1 MNYAIILAG
10 GTGQRMRQSGMP
22 KQFLD
27 VYGKPIIIYTLEAFQ
42 ENALIDE
49 IIIPCNASWID
60 YLHNLV
66 DRYQITKAKYIVAGG
81 KDRNGSILA
90 GLHAVAPSLKEK
102 DVVVIHDGV
111 RPLIQQET
119 IDKNIEIA
127 KKHGNAM
134 TVRANI
140 ETVVVTE
147 DMSAKWDDFKDRTI
161 TYTLTAPQSFQATEL
176 LSVLK
181 TVEDLNN
188 DGEMPLLDVSLMYAR
203 LGKQVY
209 MVVEEG
215 NNLKITTPE
224 DYYYLKSYFE
234 LQESKHILGV

>member
-10 GTGQRMRQSGMP
+10 GTGDRMRQSGMP

-27 VYGKPIIIYTLEAFQ
+27 VYGKPIIIYTLEVFQ
-42 ENALIDE
+42 ENTSIDE
-49 IIIPCNASWID
+49 IIIPCNASWVKH
-60 YLHNLV
+60 LRHLV
-66 DRYQITKAKYIVAGG
+66 DRYQITKVKHIVAGG

-90 GLHAVAPSLKEK
+90 GLDALSDSLNEM
-102 DVVVIHDGV
+102 DIVVIHDGV
-111 RPLIQQET
+111 RPLIRQET
-119 IDKNIEIA
+119 IEKNIEVTR
-127 KKHGNAM
+127 KHGNAM
-134 TVRANI
+134 TVRASV

-147 DMSAKWDDFKDRTI
+147 GMSAKWDDFKNREI
-161 TYTLTAPQSFQATEL
+161 TYTLTSPQSFQALEL
-176 LSVLK
+176 LSVLRETK
-181 TVEDLNN
+181 VIKNN
-188 DGEMPLLDVSLMYAR
+188 DDMPLRDVSLMYAR

-209 MVVEEG
+209 LVLEEG

>member
-27 VYGKPIIIYTLEAFQ
+27 VYGKPIIIYTLEAFE
-42 ENALIDE
+42 ENPSIDA
-49 IIIPCNASWID
+49 IIIPCNASWVG
-60 YLHNLV
+60 YLRDLV
-66 DRYQITKAKYIVAGG
+66 ERYRITKAKYIVEGG

-90 GLHAVAPSLKEK
+90 GLDAVAGQLKDE
-102 DVVVIHDGV
+102 DVVIIHDGV

-119 IDKNIEIA
+119 IDKNIEVA
-127 KKHGNAM
+127 KNHGNAM

-140 ETVVVTE
+140 ETVVVTPE
-147 DMSAKWDDFKDRTI
+147 MSAKWEDFKNRNI
-161 TYTLTAPQSFQATEL
+161 TYTLTAPQSFQAGEL

-181 TVEDLNN
+181 EAEGLKD
-188 DGEMPLLDVSLMYAR
+188 DSDMPLLDVSLMYAR

-209 MVVEEG
+209 LVVEEG

-224 DYYYLKSYFE
+224 DYYYLKAYFE

>member
-1 MNYAIILAG
+1 MNYAVILAG

-42 ENALIDE
+42 ENDSIDE
-49 IIIPCNASWID
+49 IIVPCNAAWID

-66 DRYQITKAKYIVAGG
+66 ARYQITKVKHIVAGG

-90 GLHAVAPSLKEK
+90 GLHVVSDSLREE
-102 DVVVIHDGV
+102 DIIMIHDGV

-119 IDKNIEIA
+119 IDKNIEVT
-127 KKHGNAM
+127 KKYGNAM

-140 ETVVVTE
+140 ETVVVTGE
-147 DMSAKWDDFKDRTI
+147 TFAKWEDFKNRNI
-161 TYTLTAPQSFQATEL
+161 TYTLTAPQSFQAGEL
-176 LSVLK
+176 LSVLEEAETLK
-181 TVEDLNN
+181 D
-188 DGEMPLLDVSLMYAR
+188 DGGMPLLDVALIYAH
-203 LGKQVY
+203 LGKRVY

-234 LQESKHILGV
+234 LQESKRILGV

>member
-42 ENALIDE
+42 KNALIDE
-49 IIIPCNASWID
+49 IIIPCNANWID
-60 YLHNLV
+60 YLRNLV
-66 DRYQITKAKYIVAGG
+66 DRYQITKAKYIVEGG

-90 GLHAVAPSLKEK
+90 GLNAIAASLGEK
-102 DVVVIHDGV
+102 DIVVIHDGV

-127 KKHGNAM
+127 KKYGNAM

-147 DMSAKWDDFKDRTI
+147 EMSAKWDDFKNRDI
-161 TYTLTAPQSFQATEL
+161 TYTLTAPQSFQAAEL
-176 LSVLK
+176 LAVLK
-181 TVEDLNN
+181 EVDASKE

-203 LGKQVY
+203 LGKKVY

>member
-1 MNYAIILAG
+1 
-10 GTGQRMRQSGMP
+10 MRQSGMP

-49 IIIPCNASWID
+49 IIIPCNASWMD
-60 YLHNLV
+60 YLRSLI
-66 DRYQITKAKYIVAGG
+66 DRYQITKVKHIVAGG
-81 KDRNGSILA
+81 KDRNDSIWA
-90 GLHAVAPSLKEK
+90 GLNTVAALLGEQ
-102 DVVVIHDGV
+102 DIIVIHDGV

-147 DMSAKWDDFKDRTI
+147 EMSAKWDDFKNRNI
-161 TYTLTAPQSFQATEL
+161 TYTLTAPQSFQAAEL

-181 TVEDLNN
+181 EIEALKD
-188 DGEMPLLDVSLMYAR
+188 DSEIPLLDVSLMYAR
-203 LGKQVY
+203 LGKRVY
-209 MVVEEG
+209 MVIEEG

-234 LQESKHILGV
+234 LRESKHILGV

>member
-102 DVVVIHDGV
+102 DIVVIHDGV
-111 RPLIQQET
+111 KLYNQGT
-119 IDKNIEIA
+119 
-127 KKHGNAM
+127 M
-134 TVRANI
+134 TFYAHEN
-140 ETVVVTE
+140 
-147 DMSAKWDDFKDRTI
+147 
-161 TYTLTAPQSFQATEL
+161 
-176 LSVLK
+176 
-181 TVEDLNN
+181 VEN
-188 DGEMPLLDVSLMYAR
+188 
-203 LGKQVY
+203 
-209 MVVEEG
+209 
-215 NNLKITTPE
+215 
-224 DYYYLKSYFE
+224 
-234 LQESKHILGV
+234 LGVYIFSCSFTRALICGKIIINDVVSVQPQKEIEMKTTDINKVRYTNRWRIVYGICNN

>member
-42 ENALIDE
+42 RNALIDK
-49 IIIPCNASWID
+49 IIIPCNASWVT
-60 YLHNLV
+60 YLRNLV
-66 DRYQITKAKYIVAGG
+66 DRYQITKVKYIVEGG

-90 GLHAVAPSLKEK
+90 GLNAVTGSLSEN
-102 DVVVIHDGV
+102 DVIVIHDGV

-119 IDKNIEIA
+119 IDKNIEVA
-127 KKHGNAM
+127 KRYGNAM
-134 TVRANI
+134 TVRTNI

-147 DMSAKWDDFKDRTI
+147 EAFARWEDFKNRNI
-161 TYTLTAPQSFQATEL
+161 TYTLTAPQSFQAGEL

-181 TVEDLNN
+181 EAEALD
-188 DGEMPLLDVSLMYAR
+188 DGGMPLLDVSLMYAR

>member
-1 MNYAIILAG
+1 
-10 GTGQRMRQSGMP
+10 
-22 KQFLD
+22 
-27 VYGKPIIIYTLEAFQ
+27 
-42 ENALIDE
+42 
-49 IIIPCNASWID
+49 
-60 YLHNLV
+60 
-66 DRYQITKAKYIVAGG
+66 
-81 KDRNGSILA
+81 
-90 GLHAVAPSLKEK
+90 
-102 DVVVIHDGV
+102 
-111 RPLIQQET
+111 
-119 IDKNIEIA
+119 
-127 KKHGNAM
+127 M